1 MNFWVALFIAF
12 FAGAFIGYLQTFV
25 FGKLPEKW
33 LQDYG
38 VKETDP
44 DFRLSKRMQFFPH
57 GVISALF
64 CVAIY
69 MLFVG
74 FCYSNWINPLGIFH
88 LLAVLLS
95 TPIIVIVMM
104 SDRLNRIIPDE
115 CSIALALIG
124 VLCIAGDFFEPSL
137 WFSPEAAWYAP
148 LLNRIIA
155 ALVGGGFLW
164 LLNFLTMTFMG
175 KEGMGQGDMKLLAS
189 VGLIVGCYG
198 VVIVLY
204 VGIIAAL
211 FFAVPLF
218 IRKRMRLA
226 AEKKEIMNAENPFEK
241 RAEIAARKAAIHFA
255 DDPDYLAFGPFLAF
269 GTSVFLALEPFF
281 YNYLHDSL
289 DVLGLLF

>member
-1 MNFWVALFIAF
+1 MNFWGALIIAF
-12 FAGAFIGYLQTFV
+12 FAGAIIGYMQTFV
-25 FGKLPEKW
+25 FSKLPEKW

-57 GVISALF
+57 GFISAIF

-74 FCYSNWINPLGIFH
+74 FGYSHWINPLGIFH
-88 LLAVLLS
+88 LLTIALS

-124 VLCIAGDFFEPSL
+124 VISLIGDFIEPNI
-137 WFSPEAAWYAP
+137 WFTSEAEWYVP
-148 LLNRIIA
+148 LLNRLLA
-155 ALVGGGFLW
+155 ALIGGGFLW
-164 LLNFLTMTFMG
+164 LLNFICMTFLG
-175 KEGMGQGDMKLLAS
+175 KEGMGQGDMKLLAA
-189 VGLIVGCYG
+189 VGLMTGCYG
-198 VVIVLY
+198 LLVVLY
-204 VGIIAAL
+204 VGIIASM

-218 IRKRMRLA
+218 IRKRIRIA
-226 AEKKEIMNAENPFEK
+226 REKKEIMNAENPFEK

-269 GTSVFLALEPFF
+269 GTSVFLALEPVFF
-281 YNYLHDSL
+281 DYLHNYL
-289 DVLGLLF
+289 VILGLSF